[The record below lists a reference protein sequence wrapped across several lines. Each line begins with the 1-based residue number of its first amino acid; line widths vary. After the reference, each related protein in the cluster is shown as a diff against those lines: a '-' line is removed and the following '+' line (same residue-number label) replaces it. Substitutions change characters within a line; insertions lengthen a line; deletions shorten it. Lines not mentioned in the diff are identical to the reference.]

1 MGRGHVNSAHG
12 RPRRKGLR
20 PQIYENMKR
29 FLSIIALV
37 FAVGALSAQEYDS
50 PEYVSLGR
58 ELPRSKTLPYPT
70 AEEAQALGS
79 GAVASKYLRPVT
91 GWTRTEEEDA
101 TVFTSKY
108 VIPFVWLSRQ
118 AILYVDEAS
127 GAYEV
132 LINGQKVG
140 YTANAFTPAEFNITK
155 ASKEDVNTIS
165 IRILKDHWS
174 RRMEDFVETRE
185 PRVGE
190 TYVISQPT
198 IRVRDVV
205 HNTDVDLKSEY
216 ANVEVGLIVKTESL
230 NPKTARIHYE
240 LIAPDTTVVTQGYK
254 DVTLGMRGEDTVK
267 FMARIPYVLT
277 WCADMPVRYRLNIKT
292 QIEGRYAEYQSR
304 MIGFRDI
311 AINEDGDF
319 MINGIKTELFYRDF
333 DPLKVT
339 EKDIIAARVLKY
351 NALRFKMGAVP
362 QNVYRMCDSLGMYVI
377 AQIPINTSKSGLSR
391 RIGGNPSN
399 DPKWKA
405 AFLDRAETAYRTTCG
420 QASVIGYVMAE
431 ESSNGINLYETYL
444 RLKAL
449 ERKRPILYI
458 EAAGEWNSD

>member
-1 MGRGHVNSAHG
+1 
-12 RPRRKGLR
+12 
-20 PQIYENMKR
+20 MKR

-91 GWTRTEEEDA
+91 GWTRTEEPDA

-132 LINGQKVG
+132 IINGQKVG
-140 YTANAFTPAEFNITK
+140 YAANAFTPAEFNITK

-174 RRMEDFVETRE
+174 RRMEDFVEPRE

-267 FMARIPYVLT
+267 FMTRIPYVLT

-311 AINEDGDF
+311 DINEEGDF

-405 AFLDRAETAYRTTCG
+405 AYLDRAETAYRTTCG

>member
-1 MGRGHVNSAHG
+1 
-12 RPRRKGLR
+12 
-20 PQIYENMKR
+20 MKR

-91 GWTRTEEEDA
+91 GWTRTEEPDA
-101 TVFTSKY
+101 TVFTLKY

-132 LINGQKVG
+132 IINGQKVG
-140 YTANAFTPAEFNITK
+140 YAANAFTPAEFNITK

-311 AINEDGDF
+311 DINEEGDF

-405 AFLDRAETAYRTTCG
+405 AYLDRAETAYRTTCG

>member
-1 MGRGHVNSAHG
+1 
-12 RPRRKGLR
+12 
-20 PQIYENMKR
+20 MKR

-91 GWTRTEEEDA
+91 GWTRTEEPDA

-108 VIPFVWLSRQ
+108 VIPFVWLSRK

-132 LINGQKVG
+132 IINGQKVG
-140 YTANAFTPAEFNITK
+140 YAANAFTPAEFNITK

-311 AINEDGDF
+311 DINEDGDF

-405 AFLDRAETAYRTTCG
+405 AYLDRAETAYRTTCG

>member
-1 MGRGHVNSAHG
+1 
-12 RPRRKGLR
+12 
-20 PQIYENMKR
+20 MKR

-37 FAVGALSAQEYDS
+37 FAVVALSAQEYDS

-91 GWTRTEEEDA
+91 GWTRTEEPDA

-132 LINGQKVG
+132 IINGQKVG
-140 YTANAFTPAEFNITK
+140 YAANAFTPAEFNITK

-311 AINEDGDF
+311 DINEEGDF

-405 AFLDRAETAYRTTCG
+405 AYLDRAETAYRTTCG

>member
-1 MGRGHVNSAHG
+1 
-12 RPRRKGLR
+12 
-20 PQIYENMKR
+20 MKR

-91 GWTRTEEEDA
+91 GWTRTEEPDA

-132 LINGQKVG
+132 IINGQKVG

-311 AINEDGDF
+311 DINEDGDF

-405 AFLDRAETAYRTTCG
+405 AYLDRAETAYRTTCG

>member
-1 MGRGHVNSAHG
+1 
-12 RPRRKGLR
+12 
-20 PQIYENMKR
+20 MKR

-91 GWTRTEEEDA
+91 GWTRTEEPDA

-132 LINGQKVG
+132 IINGQKVG
-140 YTANAFTPAEFNITK
+140 YAANAFTPAEFNITK

-311 AINEDGDF
+311 DINEDGDF

-351 NALRFKMGAVP
+351 NALRFKMGAVCTTP
-362 QNVYRMCDSLGMYVI
+362 RI
-377 AQIPINTSKSGLSR
+377 AIGL
-391 RIGGNPSN
+391 
-399 DPKWKA
+399 
-405 AFLDRAETAYRTTCG
+405 
-420 QASVIGYVMAE
+420 
-431 ESSNGINLYETYL
+431 
-444 RLKAL
+444 
-449 ERKRPILYI
+449 
-458 EAAGEWNSD
+458 

>member
-1 MGRGHVNSAHG
+1 
-12 RPRRKGLR
+12 
-20 PQIYENMKR
+20 MKR

-91 GWTRTEEEDA
+91 GWTRTEEPDA

-132 LINGQKVG
+132 IINGQKVG
-140 YTANAFTPAEFNITK
+140 YAANAFTPAEFNITK

-254 DVTLGMRGEDTVK
+254 DVTLGMRSEDTVK

-311 AINEDGDF
+311 DINEDGDF

-405 AFLDRAETAYRTTCG
+405 AYLDRAETAYRTTCG

>member
-1 MGRGHVNSAHG
+1 
-12 RPRRKGLR
+12 
-20 PQIYENMKR
+20 MKR

-70 AEEAQALGS
+70 AEEAQALSS

-91 GWTRTEEEDA
+91 GWTRTEEPDA

-132 LINGQKVG
+132 IINGQKVG
-140 YTANAFTPAEFNITK
+140 YAANAFTPAEFNITK

-311 AINEDGDF
+311 DINEEGDF

-405 AFLDRAETAYRTTCG
+405 AYLDRAETAYRTTCG

>member
-1 MGRGHVNSAHG
+1 
-12 RPRRKGLR
+12 
-20 PQIYENMKR
+20 MKR

-91 GWTRTEEEDA
+91 GWTRTEEPDA

-132 LINGQKVG
+132 IINGQKVG
-140 YTANAFTPAEFNITK
+140 YAANAFTPAEFNITK

-311 AINEDGDF
+311 DINEDGDF

-405 AFLDRAETAYRTTCG
+405 AYLDRAETAYRTTCG

-449 ERKRPILYI
+449 ERQRPILYI

>member
-1 MGRGHVNSAHG
+1 
-12 RPRRKGLR
+12 
-20 PQIYENMKR
+20 MKR

-91 GWTRTEEEDA
+91 GWTRTEEPDA

-132 LINGQKVG
+132 IINGQKVG
-140 YTANAFTPAEFNITK
+140 YAANAFTPAEFNITK

-165 IRILKDHWS
+165 IRILKDHLS

-311 AINEDGDF
+311 DINEEGDF

-405 AFLDRAETAYRTTCG
+405 AYLDRAETAYRTTCG

>member
-1 MGRGHVNSAHG
+1 
-12 RPRRKGLR
+12 
-20 PQIYENMKR
+20 MKR

-79 GAVASKYLRPVT
+79 GAVASKYLRPAT
-91 GWTRTEEEDA
+91 GWTRTEEPDA

-132 LINGQKVG
+132 IINGQKVG
-140 YTANAFTPAEFNITK
+140 YAANAFTPAEFNITK

-311 AINEDGDF
+311 DINEEGDF

-405 AFLDRAETAYRTTCG
+405 AYLDRAETAYRTTCG

>member
-1 MGRGHVNSAHG
+1 
-12 RPRRKGLR
+12 
-20 PQIYENMKR
+20 MKR

-91 GWTRTEEEDA
+91 GWTRTEEPDA

-132 LINGQKVG
+132 IINGQKVG
-140 YTANAFTPAEFNITK
+140 YASNAFTPAEFNITK

-311 AINEDGDF
+311 DINEEGDF

-405 AFLDRAETAYRTTCG
+405 AYLDRAETAYRTTCG

>member
-1 MGRGHVNSAHG
+1 
-12 RPRRKGLR
+12 
-20 PQIYENMKR
+20 MKR

-91 GWTRTEEEDA
+91 GWTRTEEPDA

-132 LINGQKVG
+132 IINGQKVG
-140 YTANAFTPAEFNITK
+140 YAANAFTPAEFNITK

-174 RRMEDFVETRE
+174 CRMEDFVETRE

-311 AINEDGDF
+311 DINEDGDF

-405 AFLDRAETAYRTTCG
+405 AYLDRAETAYRTTCG

>member
-1 MGRGHVNSAHG
+1 
-12 RPRRKGLR
+12 
-20 PQIYENMKR
+20 MKR

-70 AEEAQALGS
+70 AEEAQSLGS

-91 GWTRTEEEDA
+91 GWTRTEEPDA
-101 TVFTSKY
+101 TVLTSKY

-132 LINGQKVG
+132 IINGQKVG
-140 YTANAFTPAEFNITK
+140 YAANAFTPAEFNITK

-311 AINEDGDF
+311 DINEEGDF

-405 AFLDRAETAYRTTCG
+405 AYLDRAETAYRTTCG

>member
-1 MGRGHVNSAHG
+1 
-12 RPRRKGLR
+12 
-20 PQIYENMKR
+20 MKR

-70 AEEAQALGS
+70 ADEAQALGS

-91 GWTRTEEEDA
+91 GWTRTEEPDA

-132 LINGQKVG
+132 IINGQKVG
-140 YTANAFTPAEFNITK
+140 YAANAFTPAEFNITK

-311 AINEDGDF
+311 DINEEGDF

-405 AFLDRAETAYRTTCG
+405 AYLDRAETAYRTTCG

>member
-1 MGRGHVNSAHG
+1 
-12 RPRRKGLR
+12 
-20 PQIYENMKR
+20 MKR

-91 GWTRTEEEDA
+91 GWTRTEEPDA

-132 LINGQKVG
+132 IINGQKVG
-140 YTANAFTPAEFNITK
+140 YAANAFTPAEFNITK

-311 AINEDGDF
+311 DINEEGDF

-405 AFLDRAETAYRTTCG
+405 AYLDRAETAYRTTCG

-458 EAAGEWNSD
+458 EAVGEWNSD

>member
-1 MGRGHVNSAHG
+1 
-12 RPRRKGLR
+12 
-20 PQIYENMKR
+20 MKR

-91 GWTRTEEEDA
+91 GWTRTEEPDA

-132 LINGQKVG
+132 IINGQKVG
-140 YTANAFTPAEFNITK
+140 YAANAFTPAEFNITK

-311 AINEDGDF
+311 DINEEGDF
-319 MINGIKTELFYRDF
+319 MINSIKTELFYRDF

-405 AFLDRAETAYRTTCG
+405 AYLDRAETAYRTTCG

>member
-1 MGRGHVNSAHG
+1 
-12 RPRRKGLR
+12 
-20 PQIYENMKR
+20 MKR

-132 LINGQKVG
+132 IINGQKVG
-140 YTANAFTPAEFNITK
+140 YAANAFTPAEFNITK

-311 AINEDGDF
+311 DINEEGDF

-405 AFLDRAETAYRTTCG
+405 AYLDRAETAYRTTCG

-431 ESSNGINLYETYL
+431 ESSNGINLYETYM

>member
-1 MGRGHVNSAHG
+1 
-12 RPRRKGLR
+12 
-20 PQIYENMKR
+20 MKR

-91 GWTRTEEEDA
+91 GWTRTEEPDA

-132 LINGQKVG
+132 IINGQKVG
-140 YTANAFTPAEFNITK
+140 YAANAFTPAEFNITK

-230 NPKTARIHYE
+230 NPKIARIHYE

-311 AINEDGDF
+311 DINEDGDF

>member
-1 MGRGHVNSAHG
+1 
-12 RPRRKGLR
+12 
-20 PQIYENMKR
+20 MKR

-91 GWTRTEEEDA
+91 GWTRTEEPDA

-132 LINGQKVG
+132 IINGQKVG
-140 YTANAFTPAEFNITK
+140 YATNAFTPAEFNITK

-311 AINEDGDF
+311 DINEEGDF

-405 AFLDRAETAYRTTCG
+405 AYLDRAETAYRTTCG

>member
-1 MGRGHVNSAHG
+1 
-12 RPRRKGLR
+12 
-20 PQIYENMKR
+20 MKR

-91 GWTRTEEEDA
+91 GWTRTDEPDA

-132 LINGQKVG
+132 IINGQKVG
-140 YTANAFTPAEFNITK
+140 YAANAFTPAEFNITK

-240 LIAPDTTVVTQGYK
+240 LITPDTTVVTQGYK

-311 AINEDGDF
+311 DINEDGDF

-405 AFLDRAETAYRTTCG
+405 AYLDRAETAYRTTCG

-458 EAAGEWNSD
+458 EAVGEWNSD

>member
-1 MGRGHVNSAHG
+1 
-12 RPRRKGLR
+12 
-20 PQIYENMKR
+20 MKR

-37 FAVGALSAQEYDS
+37 FAVGALSAQEYDA

-91 GWTRTEEEDA
+91 GWTRTEEPDA

-132 LINGQKVG
+132 IINGQKVG
-140 YTANAFTPAEFNITK
+140 YAANAFTPAEFNITK

-174 RRMEDFVETRE
+174 HRMEDFVETRE

-311 AINEDGDF
+311 DINEEGDF

-405 AFLDRAETAYRTTCG
+405 AYLDRAETAYRTTCG

>member
-1 MGRGHVNSAHG
+1 
-12 RPRRKGLR
+12 
-20 PQIYENMKR
+20 MKR

-108 VIPFVWLSRQ
+108 IIPFVWLSRQ

-132 LINGQKVG
+132 IINGQKVG
-140 YTANAFTPAEFNITK
+140 YAANAFTPAEFNITK

-311 AINEDGDF
+311 DINEDGDF

>member
-1 MGRGHVNSAHG
+1 
-12 RPRRKGLR
+12 
-20 PQIYENMKR
+20 MKR

-132 LINGQKVG
+132 IINGQKVG
-140 YTANAFTPAEFNITK
+140 YAANAFTPAEFNITK

-174 RRMEDFVETRE
+174 RRMEDFVEPRE

-311 AINEDGDF
+311 DINEDGDF

-405 AFLDRAETAYRTTCG
+405 AYLDRAETAYRTTCG

>member
-1 MGRGHVNSAHG
+1 
-12 RPRRKGLR
+12 
-20 PQIYENMKR
+20 MKR

-79 GAVASKYLRPVT
+79 GAVDSKYLRPVT
-91 GWTRTEEEDA
+91 GWTRTEEPDA
-101 TVFTSKY
+101 TVLTSKY

-132 LINGQKVG
+132 IINGQKVG
-140 YTANAFTPAEFNITK
+140 YAANAFTPAEFNITK

-311 AINEDGDF
+311 DINEEGDF

-405 AFLDRAETAYRTTCG
+405 AYLDRAETAYRTTCG

>member
-1 MGRGHVNSAHG
+1 
-12 RPRRKGLR
+12 
-20 PQIYENMKR
+20 MKR

-79 GAVASKYLRPVT
+79 GAVASKYLRPVK
-91 GWTRTEEEDA
+91 GWTRTEEPDA

-132 LINGQKVG
+132 IINGQKVG
-140 YTANAFTPAEFNITK
+140 YAANAFTPAEFNITK

-311 AINEDGDF
+311 DINEEGDF

-405 AFLDRAETAYRTTCG
+405 AYLDRAETAYRTTCG

>member
-1 MGRGHVNSAHG
+1 
-12 RPRRKGLR
+12 
-20 PQIYENMKR
+20 MKR

-91 GWTRTEEEDA
+91 GWTSTEEPDA

-132 LINGQKVG
+132 IINGQKVG
-140 YTANAFTPAEFNITK
+140 YAANAFTPAEFNITK

-311 AINEDGDF
+311 DINEDGDF

-405 AFLDRAETAYRTTCG
+405 AYLDRAETAYRTTCG